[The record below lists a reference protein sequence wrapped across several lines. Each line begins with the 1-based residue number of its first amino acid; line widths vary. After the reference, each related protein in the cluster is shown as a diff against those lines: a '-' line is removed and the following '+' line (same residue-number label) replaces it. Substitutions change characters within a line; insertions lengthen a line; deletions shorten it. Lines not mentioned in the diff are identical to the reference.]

1 MRLFCFPYAGKGAL
15 IYKNW
20 AAHLPAEV
28 EVHPVELP
36 GRGLRFKEQPYT
48 KIGSL
53 IDDLTRAIR
62 PLLDLPFAFFG
73 HSLGAIVS
81 FELAVML
88 RAEFHLEPAHL
99 FVSGRR
105 APQIQDEKPVTYDLP
120 DDEFISALERL
131 NGTPREVLQH
141 PELMQLMMGT
151 LRADFEIAE
160 TYQTSVESPL
170 NCPIT
175 AFGGLEDEDV
185 PGEHVEAWKEQT
197 TSSFQVRML
206 PGDHFFPH
214 SSESV
219 LLRII
224 SRELDRL
231 VNIS

>member
-1 MRLFCFPYAGKGAL
+1 MRLFCFPYAGKGAVL
-15 IYKNW
+15 YRNW

-48 KIGSL
+48 RLGSL
-53 IDDLTRAIR
+53 IDDLTKAIR

-81 FELAVML
+81 FELAQKL
-88 RAEFHLEPAHL
+88 RAEFRLEPARL

-105 APQIQDEKPVTYDLP
+105 APQIQDQEPVTYNLP
-120 DDEFISALERL
+120 DEEFIDALRRL
-131 NGTPREVLQH
+131 NGTPPEVLEH

-160 TYQTSVESPL
+160 TYRTSAGSPL
-170 NCPIT
+170 TCPIT

-185 PGEHVEAWKEQT
+185 PGEHVEAWREQT
-197 TSSFQVRML
+197 TSSFQLRML

-214 SSESV
+214 SCESV
-219 LLRII
+219 LLGII
-224 SRELDRL
+224 SRELHRL
-231 VNIS
+231 VNVR